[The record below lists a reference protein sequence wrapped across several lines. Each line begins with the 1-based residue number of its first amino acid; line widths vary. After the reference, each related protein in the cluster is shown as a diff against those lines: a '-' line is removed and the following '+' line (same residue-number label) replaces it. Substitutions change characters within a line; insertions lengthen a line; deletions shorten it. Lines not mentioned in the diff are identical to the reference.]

1 MPTPRSPLRW
11 PAAALSLL
19 AVAACGR
26 TAPYI
31 RVEDLAIDEPTIDP
45 AYRIAVGDVL
55 GVRVWNQTAMSV
67 EKVRVREDGKI
78 TLPFLQDVDAAGT
91 TPADLS
97 TRLQGLL
104 KTYVVS
110 PIVTITVVELRPLR
124 VSVFGEVAKPGVY
137 ELDRG
142 SGVLTAYAHREE
154 IYVLGLARPGEPA
167 PLRIRFRYAALA
179 QGARPA
185 AVFRLRNGDSVV
197 VE

>member
-1 MPTPRSPLRW
+1 M
-11 PAAALSLL
+11 ALL
-19 AVAACGR
+19 ALAACAR

-55 GVRVWNQTAMSV
+55 GVRVWNQAAMSV

-142 SGVLTAYAHREE
+142 SGVLTALAAAGGLTAYAHREE
-154 IYVLGLARPGEPA
+154 IYVLGFARPGEPA